1 MWDNPYMPRPPIGP
15 FAMTH
20 TVKFRLTDREFD
32 MLQKIAKDA
41 SLSVALRQMVHDEWD
56 RQKGKR

>member
-1 MWDNPYMPRPPIGP
+1 
-15 FAMTH
+15 MTH